1 MKKTKQILHE
11 ECEECENLKALS
23 VYMDGSAYYVC
34 RCTPNHV
41 EKERHKTPCNRF
53 INCNDYFV
61 IVEKKTTYP
70 KFLGEDGYVYSEWYA
85 RHFNTEEE
93 AVKNIPNDGFN
104 WEILH
109 VNWMER
115 QK

>member
-70 KFLGEDGYVYSEWYA
+70 KFLGEDGYAYSEWYA
-85 RHFNTEEE
+85 KHFNTEEE
-93 AVKNIPNDGFN
+93 AVKNIPNDEFN
-104 WEILH
+104 WEVLH